1 MTSTRTVRDRARWF
15 RTRVDAGIARARG
28 RLPVLD
34 HAVKAYDHY
43 GDVLGSQLA
52 AGVTYFAFLSFFPIV
67 ALAYAAVGFVVA
79 AVPEARAAV
88 TEALTSALP
97 GLVGEGSGRLDVE
110 ELAARR
116 AGVGLIGLIGLLY
129 AGLGAVS
136 AARTA
141 LYGVFH
147 PSHSQEDRRG
157 FLSGKARDVL
167 VLVLVGLIVL
177 LSVGIGTSVTA
188 TSGRLVRELG
198 AEDVPGSG
206 GSLWLAAVAV
216 GTATSTV
223 AFFAVYRL
231 LPKRPPRNRD
241 LWRGSLLAAVGFEVL
256 KQLAGLVIG
265 RVTGDVLYDGFAVLV
280 ALLVWMNYTSR
291 LLVLGA
297 CWAATAR
304 ERTPPPDEA

>member
-1 MTSTRTVRDRARWF
+1 M
-15 RTRVDAGIARARG
+15 
-28 RLPVLD
+28 LD

-79 AVPEARAAV
+79 TAPEAREAV
-88 TEALTSALP
+88 TAALSSVLP

-110 ELAARR
+110 EVAARR

-147 PSHSQEDRRG
+147 PGHAEADRRG
-157 FLSGKARDVL
+157 FVSGKVRDVL
-167 VLVLVGLIVL
+167 VLVVVGVIVL
-177 LSVGIGTSVTA
+177 LSVGIGTSVTTTA
-188 TSGRLVRELG
+188 GRLVRSIG
-198 AEDVPGSG
+198 AADVPGAG
-206 GSLWLAAVAV
+206 RLLWLLAVAA
-216 GTATSTV
+216 GIATSTA
-223 AFFAVYRL
+223 AFFVVYRL
-231 LPKRPPRNRD
+231 LPKGPPRSRD
-241 LWRGSLLAAVGFEVL
+241 LWRGALLAAVGFEVL

-265 RVTGDVLYDGFAVLV
+265 RVTGNVLYGGFAILV

-297 CWAATAR
+297 CWAATATR
-304 ERTPPPDEA
+304 RTPPSGEDA